1 MRCPVVV
8 GRDEELAALAEI
20 FSRAA
25 GGGGACVVITGEAG
39 VGKIRLVTEAAT
51 GAREQGHVVLA
62 GRSTPTDRVSPLRPL
77 GDALLDGLRDRRP
90 PDDPALAPYLPALG
104 TLVPHWAAGPAFPA
118 VPAPPVALAEAMLRI
133 LRWLSPE
140 RGAVLVLEDMHWDRE
155 TLAVLEYLADHVT
168 AFPVAVVL
176 TARSDEPGASGLG
189 SAVTR
194 DAAHLHLA
202 PLADSEVAA
211 LAAACLGVDTAPA
224 AIMAGLRRDA
234 GGLPL
239 LVEDLVGVAGHPGPL
254 RYAEI
259 ISGRLAVLDAA
270 ARGMVE
276 AAAVLGTE
284 VDAGLP
290 GQVSSLPPPAV
301 ADAITAARARG
312 LLTPVNGRLAYR
324 HALIRE
330 LVLAQLDHLRRA
342 ELCRRPAETLEA
354 SDPGVISERLGELW
368 IQGGEPRWAVEALRR
383 AGRAARAVGATA
395 AAETL
400 VLRAL
405 AVAPTDLAGAVRLE
419 LLELLAVAGRIDD
432 LSVVGAQ
439 ALDDL
444 AHDRDLTAAVH
455 LLLARA
461 AVGAGAPGDAERHLD
476 AVGGLGVLSPRR
488 TAQLCI
494 VRAAAVIGGGSAERL
509 ALSGRL
515 AGRAVAA
522 AGEAGDPELSCER
535 WGCSPCR
542 CVPGT

>member
-39 VGKIRLVTEAAT
+39 LVRPDWSPRRPR

-77 GDALLDGLRDRRP
+77 GEALLDGLRRRP

-224 AIMAGLRRDA
+224 AIMAGLR
-234 GGLPL
+234 P
-239 LVEDLVGVAGHPGPL
+239 
-254 RYAEI
+254 
-259 ISGRLAVLDAA
+259 
-270 ARGMVE
+270 
-276 AAAVLGTE
+276 E

-419 LLELLAVAGRIDD
+419 LLELLAVADVSTIC
-432 LSVVGAQ
+432 LWS
-439 ALDDL
+439 
-444 AHDRDLTAAVH
+444 AH
-455 LLLARA
+455 
-461 AVGAGAPGDAERHLD
+461 RHW
-476 AVGGLGVLSPRR
+476 
-488 TAQLCI
+488 T
-494 VRAAAVIGGGSAERL
+494 
-509 ALSGRL
+509 
-515 AGRAVAA
+515 
-522 AGEAGDPELSCER
+522 
-535 WGCSPCR
+535 
-542 CVPGT
+542 

>member
-39 VGKIRLVTEAAT
+39 LVRPDWSPRRPR

-77 GDALLDGLRDRRP
+77 GEALLDGLRRRP

-239 LVEDLVGVAGHPGPL
+239 LVEDLVGVAGHPGSL

-354 SDPGVISERLGELW
+354 SVPTTRPA
-368 IQGGEPRWAVEALRR
+368 GGWANCHGPTASTAPRCPRTSLVRARPVPAVGSRLRR
-383 AGRAARAVGATA
+383 WIRDQPTTVRTD
-395 AAETL
+395 
-400 VLRAL
+400 
-405 AVAPTDLAGAVRLE
+405 VANSK
-419 LLELLAVAGRIDD
+419 LLTTG
-432 LSVVGAQ
+432 
-439 ALDDL
+439 
-444 AHDRDLTAAVH
+444 
-455 LLLARA
+455 
-461 AVGAGAPGDAERHLD
+461 GAGFVADAAPCSVSHL
-476 AVGGLGVLSPRR
+476 PR
-488 TAQLCI
+488 
-494 VRAAAVIGGGSAERL
+494 
-509 ALSGRL
+509 
-515 AGRAVAA
+515 
-522 AGEAGDPELSCER
+522 
-535 WGCSPCR
+535 
-542 CVPGT
+542 